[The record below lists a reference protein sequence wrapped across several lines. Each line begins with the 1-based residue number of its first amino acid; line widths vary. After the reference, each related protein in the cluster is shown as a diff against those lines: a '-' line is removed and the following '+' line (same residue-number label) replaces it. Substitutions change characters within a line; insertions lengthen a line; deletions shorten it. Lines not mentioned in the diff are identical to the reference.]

1 MIPANAQY
9 LMWNATVEITI
20 PSARFLHLHPS
31 FATCVHPSGLL
42 WPLKA
47 KKMSNY
53 AVWNTRLRHE
63 WLAKPAK
70 GKYLSRRK
78 RARCGLEEALV
89 RKAEEAA
96 GTGNQGEKSAA
107 DA

>member
-1 MIPANAQY
+1 
-9 LMWNATVEITI
+9 
-20 PSARFLHLHPS
+20 
-31 FATCVHPSGLL
+31 
-42 WPLKA
+42 
-47 KKMSNY
+47 MSNY

-89 RKAEEAA
+89 RKAEGA
-96 GTGNQGEKSAA
+96 GDGTQREKSAA
-107 DA
+107 EA